1 MIGDV
6 KNLSLGGHE
15 RELMIPTARRSH
27 WVMAGIQALGQVGTR
42 VPEESD
48 EDRTEI
54 CLYSRPLDPPAPSN
68 SPTAHAPQM
77 LQPLG

>member
-1 MIGDV
+1 
-6 KNLSLGGHE
+6 
-15 RELMIPTARRSH
+15 
-27 WVMAGIQALGQVGTR
+27 MAGIQALGQVGTR

-68 SPTAHAPQM
+68 SPSAHAPQM